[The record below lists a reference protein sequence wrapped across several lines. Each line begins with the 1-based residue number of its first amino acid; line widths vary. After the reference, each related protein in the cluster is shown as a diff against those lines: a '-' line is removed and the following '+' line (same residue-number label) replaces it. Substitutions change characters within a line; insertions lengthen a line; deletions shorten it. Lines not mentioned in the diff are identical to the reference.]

1 MANQETQGTTN
12 DVDPASVDRVVMRR
26 PIPPNVWI
34 SVDESMP
41 PIGMDCLV
49 YMPKAYTKIGV
60 ETCYNDGRWC
70 PTWADGWKKGQ
81 RYEITHWMMVM
92 PPTSG

>member
-1 MANQETQGTTN
+1 MSN
-12 DVDPASVDRVVMRR
+12 DSNEASVQSVVMRH

-34 SVDESMP
+34 SVDDLMP

-49 YMPKAYTKIGV
+49 YMPKAYTKIAV
-60 ETCYNDGRWC
+60 ETCYNDGRWN

-81 RYEITHWMMVM
+81 RYEITHWMMVTL
-92 PPTSG
+92 PKSA